1 MKKAKITVPEEMLKS
16 IKEIVDKTHMFENE
30 EDFINQAIIKQ
41 LSKFREV

>member
-1 MKKAKITVPEEMLKS
+1 MMKS
-16 IKEIVDKTHMFENE
+16 IKEIINKTKMFENE